1 LKLKKVTRV
10 EENVLKQEMMVL
22 RDRES
27 GLRRRLMEHWAGVMA
42 WEVRR
47 LEFVVKSA
55 EDRAMQAAQEVE
67 ELAGLRDVARQ
78 AEFLESKLDNAQ
90 QQLENGSKRIREYEE
105 EARMLKIELNARDAK
120 ISDLEGALADLEEE
134 VKMKRKE
141 GAVLEA
147 EIGQQRRRGDELEKM
162 LNGMDTEAGSRVKE
176 LESEL
181 VHAKEERDR
190 WAEEKVKL
198 RESAEDGKMKAN
210 MWETA
215 KISAAQALGV
225 AQVENVIDIS
235 DGIKKLMNTVK
246 DRDEELKVLKEEMR
260 EISLGFEDE
269 MARLAKER
277 DDFRAKVDEMGGRSL
292 DEETVRVK
300 QTEQLETK
308 IKVSTSNETHSK

>member
-1 LKLKKVTRV
+1 
-10 EENVLKQEMMVL
+10 MVL

-47 LEFVVKSA
+47 LEIVVKSA

-78 AEFLESKLDNAQ
+78 GEILESKLDNAQ
-90 QQLENGSKRIREYEE
+90 QQLENGSKRIREHEE

-120 ISDLEGALADLEEE
+120 VSDLEGALANLEEE
-134 VKMKRKE
+134 VKTKRKE

-176 LESEL
+176 LESEIA
-181 VHAKEERDR
+181 HAKEERDR

-269 MARLAKER
+269 MARQR
-277 DDFRAKVDEMGGRSL
+277 DGFRAKVDEMGGRSL

-308 IKVSTSNETHSK
+308 IRVSTSKETHSEQQLKIVFSAVVSLRRIG